1 MKSITLASGTL
12 VTGDAV
18 AALLLDYVSSAS
30 PTSHSINVDIPVL
43 EADGTVGSHTIT
55 LGSAAQIDVSDT
67 DPETDEAERFPVPE
81 LPVADDVMV
90 AVVPTATA
98 DEGTDDFNRAS
109 AEIDR
114 VLADSDDS

>member
-18 AALLLDYVSSAS
+18 AASLLDYVSSAS
-30 PTSHSINVDIPVL
+30 PSSHSISVDIPVL
-43 EADGTVGSHTIT
+43 EADGTVGTHTIT
-55 LGSAAQIDVSDT
+55 LSAAAQIDVADAYPDT
-67 DPETDEAERFPVPE
+67 DEGARFPAPE

-90 AVVPTATA
+90 AVVPTEGS
-98 DEGTDDFNRAS
+98 DEAGDDFNAAS

-114 VLADSDDS
+114 VLDESDDS